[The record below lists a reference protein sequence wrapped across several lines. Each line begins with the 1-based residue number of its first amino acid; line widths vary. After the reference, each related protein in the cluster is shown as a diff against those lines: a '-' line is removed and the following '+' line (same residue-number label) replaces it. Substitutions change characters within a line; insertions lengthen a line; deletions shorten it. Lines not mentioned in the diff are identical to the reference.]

1 MTDFYLLI
9 EHYNFAFRHWTEIFR
24 VVETTMKKKQ
34 VIAISC
40 MNTKWDKKQRKK
52 AWNIGHAF
60 GPGTTSELRTES
72 WF

>member
-9 EHYNFAFRHWTEIFR
+9 EHYNFIFRHCTEIFR

-40 MNTKWDKKQRKK
+40 KNTKWDEKQRKK
-52 AWNIGHAF
+52 LGI
-60 GPGTTSELRTES
+60 
-72 WF
+72 